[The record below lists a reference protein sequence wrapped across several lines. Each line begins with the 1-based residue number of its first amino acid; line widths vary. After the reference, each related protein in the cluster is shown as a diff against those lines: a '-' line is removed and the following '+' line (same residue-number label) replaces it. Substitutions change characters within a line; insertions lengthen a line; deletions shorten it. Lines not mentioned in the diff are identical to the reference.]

1 MGDLGGGKRSGCGMV
16 TGDGEGLASRQTI
29 LQEVQAEDRHPGGG
43 RLTESRVEM
52 EGGARTETG
61 RRDLE

>member
-1 MGDLGGGKRSGCGMV
+1 MWDGNRGWRRAGKK
-16 TGDGEGLASRQTI
+16 ASRQTI
-29 LQEVQAEDRHPGGG
+29 LEEVQAEDRHPGGG

-52 EGGARTETG
+52 EDRTETG

>member
-1 MGDLGGGKRSGCGMV
+1 MWDDNRGWRRAGKK
-16 TGDGEGLASRQTI
+16 ASRQTI
-29 LQEVQAEDRHPGGG
+29 LEEVQAEDRHPGGG

-52 EGGARTETG
+52 EGGARTEIG